1 MFLKLLLFMQFYS
14 YEAINCS
21 WGYRFDS
28 EYNHFNLVY
37 PDRNAVYFGFIIPQ
51 ETTNI
56 TITNS
61 VSKKT
66 DISTHPDASYFSVQI
81 YNINDLVKPSYH
93 WIDIDIM
100 DNVNKLMDLHASYT
114 KTMIL
119 DSKNSYFALF
129 RIYNS
134 FINKQPKKTEKN
146 ENNDTLYWSGMPP
159 KTYINGDEYP
169 LCDIQYD
176 KRNMMYSNIS
186 NEINPGTG
194 TICSTNNEFVFM
206 VIPEG
211 SLANSDANYMIAC
224 IKPNT
229 KYRINVKMPQIMCSV
244 GYTANEPSP
253 WINETYD
260 LRYASMNVESTMS
273 PRPTVESYVIPCDVE
288 DYELEVYVG
297 NDVPFPGLLY
307 RQMLPNPDCKYSIE
321 HARQKCYK
329 HADKKYDIACVKKQ
343 MGDYYPFLTI
353 ISVDN

>member
-1 MFLKLLLFMQFYS
+1 MFQKILLFLQLSYYS

-21 WGYRFDS
+21 WGYRFDN
-28 EYNHFNLVY
+28 EHNHFNLVY

-51 ETTNI
+51 KTTNI

-61 VSKKT
+61 ELTQKNV
-66 DISTHPDASYFSVQI
+66 ISTHPNASYFSVQI

-93 WIDIDIM
+93 WTDIDIL
-100 DNVNKLMDLHASYT
+100 DSVNKLMDLHASYT

-119 DSKNSYFALF
+119 DSINNYFALF

-134 FINKQPKKTEKN
+134 FFDQSFTT
-146 ENNDTLYWSGMPP
+146 NNDILYWSGMPP
-159 KTYINGDEYP
+159 KTYINGYEFP
-169 LCDIQYD
+169 LCDIHYD

-186 NEINPGTG
+186 NKINPETG
-194 TICSTNNEFVFM
+194 TICSTNNKFVFM

-224 IKPNT
+224 IMTNT
-229 KYRINVKMPQIMCSV
+229 KYRINIKMPQIMCSV
-244 GYTANEPSP
+244 GYTANEPRP

-260 LRYASMNVESTMS
+260 LRYASMNIESTMS

-288 DYELEVYVG
+288 DYELEIYV
-297 NDVPFPGLLY
+297 NDDVPFPGLLY
-307 RQMLPNPDCKYSIE
+307 RQILPNPDFSYSIE
-321 HARQKCYK
+321 HAREKCYK

-343 MGDYYPFLTI
+343 MGDYYPILT
-353 ISVDN
+353 VELF